1 MRKLY
6 FQLPLVPMGG
16 SWPVA
21 LGIPLFVYG
30 TLIPR
35 HRCLHV
41 QVKNL
46 GHITLVACLF
56 LIVEVSVA
64 VTVTK
69 SSLTLYAHVSF
80 WKDFFF
86 YLSGQSKLFYWSFWW
101 YVRSQIDYLNKTET
115 SLCMIV
121 FVVGSSYLGKRPVL
135 DGIWCFTR
143 QGSSA
148 HLFISSPLIALII
161 YELLD
166 AGHKNWVLC
175 IAWSPDGKHLVSGSK
190 AGELQCWDPQT
201 GKPSGNQLVV
211 KSLYARI
218 ADSSYPTWVGCQF
231 QFWHALEAF
240 RCNSFHLTVSNTMYV
255 VVLLL
260 VGSNS
265 LVVS

>member
-1 MRKLY
+1 
-6 FQLPLVPMGG
+6 
-16 SWPVA
+16 
-21 LGIPLFVYG
+21 
-30 TLIPR
+30 
-35 HRCLHV
+35 
-41 QVKNL
+41 
-46 GHITLVACLF
+46 
-56 LIVEVSVA
+56 
-64 VTVTK
+64 
-69 SSLTLYAHVSF
+69 
-80 WKDFFF
+80 
-86 YLSGQSKLFYWSFWW
+86 
-101 YVRSQIDYLNKTET
+101 
-115 SLCMIV
+115 
-121 FVVGSSYLGKRPVL
+121 L

-211 KSLYARI
+211 MSLYARI